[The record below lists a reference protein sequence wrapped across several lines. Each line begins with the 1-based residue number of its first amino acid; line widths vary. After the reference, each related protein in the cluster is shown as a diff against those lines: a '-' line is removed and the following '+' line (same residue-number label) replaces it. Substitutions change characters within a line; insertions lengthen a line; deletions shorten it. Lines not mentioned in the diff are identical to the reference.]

1 MINVTTM
8 DNIDDFG
15 HRGVCPIDDTDFED
29 MKPTAHQRATIIE
42 LIYQKC
48 QDEKEREMFLSSLE
62 SMSRSDVEDL
72 RYELLTGIFK

>member
-42 LIYQKC
+42 LIYQNVRMKRARNVF
-48 QDEKEREMFLSSLE
+48 E
-62 SMSRSDVEDL
+62 
-72 RYELLTGIFK
+72 